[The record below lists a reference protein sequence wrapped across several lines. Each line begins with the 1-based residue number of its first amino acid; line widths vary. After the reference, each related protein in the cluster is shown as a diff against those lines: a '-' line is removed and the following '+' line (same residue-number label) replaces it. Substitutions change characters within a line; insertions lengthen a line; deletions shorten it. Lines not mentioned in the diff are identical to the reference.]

1 MPLQHGSRIGVA
13 THEASTEFWSA
24 PVRGGVDQRTFEL
37 TAMRATHPLVLLL
50 LITLVPPPA
59 AGAQQ
64 AGRVRVLRAAAVLE
78 QPAGEAKPVA
88 TVNAGDVLEVL
99 DERET
104 WVRVRPPNGFPRMA
118 HRLVESRD
126 RRVDECGRPAAA
138 AATTTPKLRSRHLRT
153 PKSRQHDARASS
165 SGLGLAP
172 GCTRRQASAC
182 WIGSAGSYRR
192 AVARDKVA
200 IVTDFNIGYA
210 PGDQIPLYYSNKA
223 AFTTDDR
230 VDAVGVSG
238 FGVTY
243 MFRRTAPTSFVTG
256 TIGAG
261 AARTFIESSSGESGA
276 GYAIEAGY
284 EFARHF
290 SADWRR
296 RLRAARQ
303 RNRTTRC
310 TRPRSTICSTDREK
324 QPTNR
329 GEQKESRSRYPV

>member
-1 MPLQHGSRIGVA
+1 
-13 THEASTEFWSA
+13 
-24 PVRGGVDQRTFEL
+24 
-37 TAMRATHPLVLLL
+37 MRAKHPLVLLL
-50 LITLVPPPA
+50 LLTLVPPPE

-64 AGRVRVLRAAAVLE
+64 PGRVRVLRTAAVLE

-104 WVRVRPPNGFPRMA
+104 WVLVRPPNGVSREWRTGWLNRA
-118 HRLVESRD
+118 TVESMSA
-126 RRVDECGRPAAA
+126 GGAAA
-138 AATTTPKLRSRHLRT
+138 TPATTTPNSPVAPPQDAEEPSARRKGFIIGFGAGAGMHKT
-153 PKSRQHDARASS
+153 PGFSVFDRFGRLIS
-165 SGLGLAP
+165 SGGGEYKL
-172 GCTRRQASAC
+172 
-182 WIGSAGSYRR
+182 
-192 AVARDKVA
+192 A

-210 PGDQIPLYYSNKA
+210 PGDQILLFYSNKA

-261 AARTFIESSSGESGA
+261 AARTFIESSSSESGA
-276 GYAIEAGY
+276 GYAIGGGY

-290 SADWRR
+290 SLTGDAIFV
-296 RLRAARQ
+296 RLGSGQNHTVYKASF
-303 RNRTTRC
+303 N
-310 TRPRSTICSTDREK
+310 
-324 QPTNR
+324 
-329 GEQKESRSRYPV
+329 YLFY